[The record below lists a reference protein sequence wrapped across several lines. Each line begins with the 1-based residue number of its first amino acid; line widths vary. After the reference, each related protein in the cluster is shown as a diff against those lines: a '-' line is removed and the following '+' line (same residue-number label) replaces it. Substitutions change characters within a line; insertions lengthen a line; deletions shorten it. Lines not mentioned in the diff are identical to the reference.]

1 MNIRNKSDM
10 TPLML
15 CCKHG
20 DIEIAKILITHGANV
35 NEKNILGDT
44 PLKIAQMNNHE
55 SLALML
61 ISKTSL

>member
-1 MNIRNKSDM
+1 M

-35 NEKNILGDT
+35 IEKNILGDT

-61 ISKTSL
+61 INNYKADIGWKKY